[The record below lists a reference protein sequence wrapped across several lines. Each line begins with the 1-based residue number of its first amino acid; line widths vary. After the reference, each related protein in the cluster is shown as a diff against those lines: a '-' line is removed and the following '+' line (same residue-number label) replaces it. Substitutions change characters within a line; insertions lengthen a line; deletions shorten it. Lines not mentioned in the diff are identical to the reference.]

1 METMSAIDPEQIAAA
16 EAILGIAFTA
26 SEREMMAPG
35 LEGKVARYDRRR
47 ERSTLGN
54 EDAPLTSFDPWLGA
68 GAPTGSYQPLMQ
80 LGEAGPLPDADEDI
94 AFAPAWQLAGW
105 IRSGKLT
112 SERLTQIYLDRIA
125 AHDGKTLACITVLK
139 DSALAESR
147 ARDAE
152 LAAGNWRGPLH
163 GLPYGAKDLF
173 ATDGVRT
180 TWGAEPWADQVPD
193 DDATVV
199 RKLRDAGA
207 VLLAKTSLGALAYG
221 DRWLDKRTNNPW
233 NLEQGSSGSSAG
245 SASGTAAGYFAFSLG
260 TETYGSIVSPSMRCG
275 TTGLRPT
282 FGRVSRGG
290 AMALCWTL
298 DKVGPI
304 TRSVRDTRLVLDAI
318 AGADAADPSTQ
329 DMPLADWQDVP
340 FEKIRVGYR
349 PEWFEGRRVQAGDRA
364 ALAALQELRVEMVE
378 IELPEGPHDCLM
390 TILEVEAAAAFED
403 MTRSNA
409 DDQLQWQAP
418 QAWPNSFR
426 SAWMVPAI
434 ELIQADRYRRKMAG
448 AFAGALSEV
457 DAVFGPSFA
466 GGMLMLTNFTGHPCL
481 VFRTGLD
488 QRGQPHGST
497 LWAPLAEE
505 GVLFRLGEAL
515 EEKLGV
521 ASLRPPLT

>member
-1 METMSAIDPEQIAAA
+1 MPPIDPEQIAAA
-16 EAILGIAFTA
+16 EAILGIAFTQA
-26 SEREMMAPG
+26 EREMMAPG

-47 ERSTLGN
+47 AGVELGN
-54 EDAPLTSFDPWLGA
+54 EDAPALTFDPWLGA
-68 GAPTGSYQPLMQ
+68 GAPQGDYQPLME
-80 LGEAGPLPDADEDI
+80 LGDPGPMPDAEIDL
-94 AFAPAWQLAGW
+94 AFAPAWRLAGW
-105 IRSGKLT
+105 IRAGKLS
-112 SERLTQIYLDRIA
+112 SERLTKLYLDRIERL
-125 AHDGKTLACITVLK
+125 DGKTLACITVLK
-139 DSALAESR
+139 EAAIAEAR

-152 LAAGNWRGPLH
+152 LAAGKWRGPLH

-173 ATDGVRT
+173 DTAQVRT
-180 TWGAEPWADQVPD
+180 TWGAEPWADQVPGR
-193 DDATVV
+193 DATVIT
-199 RKLRDAGA
+199 KLREAGA

-221 DRWLDKRTNNPW
+221 DRWLDQRTNNPW

-245 SASGTAAGYFAFSLG
+245 SASGMAAGYFAFSLG

-318 AGADAADPSTQ
+318 AGQDPRDASTQ
-329 DMPLADWQDVP
+329 AMPLTSMDLVEFDQLR
-340 FEKIRVGYR
+340 IGYR
-349 PEWFEGRRVQAGDRA
+349 PEWFEGRRVQDGDRA
-364 ALAALQELRVEMVE
+364 ALAALRELGVEMVE

-390 TILEVEAAAAFED
+390 TILEVEAAAAFEG
-403 MTRSNA
+403 MTRSDE

-426 SAWMVPAI
+426 TAWMVPAI
-434 ELIQADRYRRKMAG
+434 ELIQAERYRRHMAT
-448 AFAGALSEV
+448 AFANALAGV

-481 VFRTGLD
+481 VLRTGFD

-497 LWAPLAEE
+497 LWGPLAGE

-515 EEKLGV
+515 EARLGV
-521 ASLRPPLT
+521 ADLRPPLDA